1 MGARHFITI
10 AALAMG
16 LGVLGAGPAFADDA
30 AGISQPN
37 KAKTDT
43 SRRVCRNLVPTGS
56 RMSGRV
62 CKTQAEWDASRDKV
76 GDGVLRHQTNERT
89 LMSPG
94 DRGM

>member
-1 MGARHFITI
+1 MGARQIITI
-10 AALAMG
+10 AALATG
-16 LGVLGAGPAFADDA
+16 LGVLGAGPAFADEA
-30 AGISQPN
+30 AGSSQPK

-43 SRRVCRNLVPTGS
+43 SRRICRNLVPTGS

-62 CKTQAEWDASRDKV
+62 CKTQAEWDASQDKTA
-76 GDGVLRHQTNERT
+76 DSMLRHQTNERT